1 MLNAQQGTLD
11 KINIAIDG
19 PAGAGKSTVARQ
31 VAKKL
36 SYVYVDTGAMYRAV
50 TWFMMGHG
58 ISASDTDRVLCAMKE
73 LHIELIPGEL
83 TQQVIVNGEDV
94 TSYIRTNE
102 ISQHASS
109 YAKIGPLRSVLVDIQ
124 RQMAASKG
132 VVMDGRDIGTHVLP
146 QAELKIFLTASV
158 EERAQRRYQEIKDS
172 QQITLEQL
180 MHDIAARD
188 RQDEQR
194 EISPLVCAEDA
205 ISLDTTSM
213 NIDEV
218 VDQIIDYCITKTDGA
233 K

>member
-1 MLNAQQGTLD
+1 LLNAQQGTLD

-58 ISASDTDRVLCAMKE
+58 ISASDTDRVLGAMKE

-109 YAKIGPLRSVLVDIQ
+109 YAKIGPLRSVLVDMQ

>member
-58 ISASDTDRVLCAMKE
+58 ISASSTDRVLGAMKE

-94 TSYIRTNE
+94 TSYIRANE
-102 ISQHASS
+102 ISQHVSS
-109 YAKIGPLRSVLVDIQ
+109 YAKIGPLRSVLVDMQ

-218 VDQIIDYCITKTDGA
+218 VDQIIDYCITITDGA

>member
-58 ISASDTDRVLCAMKE
+58 ISAGDTDRVLNAMKE
-73 LHIELIPGEL
+73 LHIELIPGEQ
-83 TQQVIVNGEDV
+83 TQQVLVNGEDV
-94 TSYIRTNE
+94 TSFIRANE

-109 YAKIGPLRSVLVDIQ
+109 YAKIGPLRSVLVDMQ